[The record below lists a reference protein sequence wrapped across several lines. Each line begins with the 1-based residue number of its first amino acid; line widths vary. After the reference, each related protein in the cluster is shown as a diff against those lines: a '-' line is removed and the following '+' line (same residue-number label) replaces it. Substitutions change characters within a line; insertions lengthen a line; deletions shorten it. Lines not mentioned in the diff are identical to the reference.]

1 MTLQTI
7 YAFYYFLFLFYF
19 YFFYVQT
26 GGPSR
31 LICVWADQCQ
41 TCARL
46 LQEAKDERR
55 AAKAA
60 AAAAARG
67 FNNKAAKRSGERDPD
82 AADTTAAKSKRLR

>member
-1 MTLQTI
+1 M
-7 YAFYYFLFLFYF
+7 
-19 YFFYVQT
+19 QT

-46 LQEAKDERR
+46 LQEAKHERR

-60 AAAAARG
+60 AARG
-67 FNNKAAKRSGERDPD
+67 HHNKAAKRSGERDHPE
-82 AADTTAAKSKRLR
+82 AADATAAKSKRLR

>member
-1 MTLQTI
+1 MQSTI
-7 YAFYYFLFLFYF
+7 FYF
-19 YFFYVQT
+19 YFTFILFYVQT

-46 LQEAKDERR
+46 LQEAKHERR

-60 AAAAARG
+60 AARG
-67 FNNKAAKRSGERDPD
+67 HHHKAAKRSGERDHPPAD
-82 AADTTAAKSKRLR
+82 DTTAAKSKR

>member
-1 MTLQTI
+1 MALEKI
-7 YAFYYFLFLFYF
+7 FCILLFLFLFYF
-19 YFFYVQT
+19 YFYVQT

-31 LICVWADQCQ
+31 LVCSWADQCQ
-41 TCARL
+41 ECARL
-46 LQEAKDERR
+46 IQEGKDERR

-67 FNNKAAKRSGERDPD
+67 LNNKAAKRSGERDPE